1 MYDAIR
7 KIVSFLLTLACAPV
21 LAEWVEVARAD
32 EHRAQPPLA
41 VRAKRKGLLLKLFG
55 LGN

>member
-1 MYDAIR
+1 M
-7 KIVSFLLTLACAPV
+7 TLACAPV

-32 EHRAQPPLA
+32 EDRAQPPPA
-41 VRAKRKGLLLKLFG
+41 AQARTKALLLKLFG